1 MKNNIIAWAIV
12 AFWVWSNAFTLRA
25 DLHPLDPLP
34 DTVGQSLQEQ
44 MIWASSDAKP
54 QSSFVAFRKQFKMAA
69 APDQAELSIFA
80 DVRYVVWIIGQ
91 YVLRGPARF
100 DPKGPEYDSDDVKPY
115 LKTGHNEIVVLVMA
129 NQSNG
134 KMMHHAPG
142 LTVRL
147 EVAGAKGTQTVLTTD
162 ETWKW
167 SDQTRY
173 RNPHVDWGN
182 EMDVIDSTVEDG
194 DWTQLD
200 YNDSAWAN
208 AVKIDGAQWGPL
220 SARRIPLL
228 KETPLEVK
236 LNDQE
241 YPVTISAG
249 QQANFTQDRLVQA
262 YTVIDFEA
270 DADTNFEL
278 PYAGISYKAKAGR
291 QVYVSSDTHGFK
303 DGAIKV
309 TSGKIT
315 IYSFKPVERIYPFE
329 CVGSFT
335 SSDPLLNKLWSV
347 CARSLQV
354 MSEDSYVDCSDRE
367 RTEWMDDTP
376 PCYDVTRT
384 AMAGLGDRGS
394 KSYGDPRLLQELLRR
409 TALTLQPDGWV
420 KAHTC
425 SDRFDIHAKM
435 EDRACDWV
443 EGARLYYESTGNPAP
458 IREIWPAIVA
468 QMNYFL
474 DRRSSRGLVIGRE
487 WVIWGNPMGYQTCEG
502 AGLNAFVYKALVD
515 AAFLGNAIGKTDDAT
530 KFDQAAKDL
539 SEAFNKVL
547 WDEQDGTYY
556 SGFYTDP
563 RELPPGTHNPDLA
576 IPKDWRLPSMPETLD
591 KHLIAPTSFP
601 ALFALDQDIVP
612 PERRKQVTDYLFAHY
627 ARDPR
632 IMYYYYYWKQ
642 LYAVNQRD
650 LDKSVLDTMRKKWKG
665 MANWPWQTTWEEFT
679 GGSQAHCYGMFP
691 GYFLSAYV
699 LGVRLDGPAAN
710 KHFVIDP
717 RLGDLASA
725 EGTVVTE
732 FGPVPVSW
740 KMNSD
745 HLDFK
750 FTVPEGVMAT
760 LRLPSFD
767 GKASLVLDSHPV
779 TSPPS
784 IEVKAG
790 THKGT
795 LNFPAGANT
804 FTSTPLGKNFTDDFT
819 KGNTAWQESSGAWKV
834 DSRSYTQSDSSVTGV
849 AGVKDLSWS
858 DATYEFTCQIIQAD
872 NSGNWAGFGF
882 RKPAP
887 DSKHDGGGYLVYLR
901 KNGDMDLFA
910 GRILQS
916 VSTNLD
922 TTRPVKF
929 KIVTAGDHIEVYLN
943 DESSPRID
951 VHDNT
956 FSDGFIGFET
966 AQVRATFGPVSVKI
980 GR

>member
-1 MKNNIIAWAIV
+1 MKNNIIAWPIV

-25 DLHPLDPLP
+25 DLKPLDPLP
-34 DTVGQSLQEQ
+34 DTIGQSLQGQ
-44 MIWASSDAKP
+44 MIWASPGTKP

-69 APDQAELSIFA
+69 VSDRAELSIFA
-80 DVRYVVWIIGQ
+80 DVRYLVWINGQ

-100 DPKGPEYDSDDVKPY
+100 NPKGPEYDSDDVKPY
-115 LKTGHNEIVVLVMA
+115 LKTGNNEVVVLVMA
-129 NQSNG
+129 DQSNG

-147 EVAGAKGTQTVLTTD
+147 DVTGAQGSQTVLTTD

-236 LNDQE
+236 LNGQE
-241 YPVTISAG
+241 FPLTISAG
-249 QQANFTQDRLVQA
+249 QQTTFALDRLVQA

-291 QVYVSSDTHGFK
+291 QVYLSTDTHGFK

-315 IYSFKPVERIYPFE
+315 IYAFKPVERIYPFE

-354 MSEDSYVDCSDRE
+354 MSEDSYVDCADRE

-384 AMAGLGDRGS
+384 AMAGLGDKGS
-394 KSYGDPRLLQELLRR
+394 KTYGDPRLLQELLRR

-515 AAFLGNAIGKTDDAT
+515 TAFLGSAIGKTDDAA
-530 KFDQAAKDL
+530 KFEQGAKDL
-539 SEAFNKVL
+539 SAAFNKVL

-556 SGFYTDP
+556 SGFYTDAG
-563 RELPPGTHNPDLA
+563 ELPPGTQNSKLN
-576 IPKDWRLPSMPETLD
+576 LPVNQNLV
-591 KHLIAPTSFP
+591 APTVFP
-601 ALFALDQDIVP
+601 ALFALDQGIVP
-612 PERRKQVTDYLFAHY
+612 AERHSQVAKYVLSQP
-627 ARDPR
+627 DPNAR
-632 IMYYYYYWKQ
+632 IMFYYYFWKQ
-642 LYAVNQRD
+642 LYAANQPD
-650 LDKSVLDTMRKKWKG
+650 LDKRILDTMRKKWKA

-699 LGVRLDGPAAN
+699 LGIRLDGPAAN
-710 KHFVIDP
+710 KHLLIDP

-740 KMNSD
+740 KMSSD
-745 HLDFK
+745 HLDFE
-750 FTVPEGVMAT
+750 FTVPDGFTAT

-779 TSPPS
+779 TSTPS
-784 IEVKAG
+784 VEVKAG
-790 THKGT
+790 SHEGT
-795 LNFPAGANT
+795 LSFPAGANT
-804 FTSTPLGKNFTDDFT
+804 FNSTPLRKNFTDDFT
-819 KGNTAWQESSGAWKV
+819 RGNTVWQESSGDWKA
-834 DSRSYTQSDSSVTGV
+834 DSGSYMQSDASAIGVTGV
-849 AGVKDLSWS
+849 KNLSWS
-858 DATYEFTCQIIQAD
+858 DATYEFTCQINQAAS
-872 NSGNWAGFGF
+872 SGNWAGFGF

-901 KNGDMDLFA
+901 KNGDLDLFA
-910 GRILQS
+910 GKVLQS
-916 VSTNLD
+916 VPTNLD
-922 TTRPVKF
+922 TTRPTKF

-951 VHDNT
+951 VHDET

-966 AQVRATFGPVSVKI
+966 AQVKAAFGPISVRI
-980 GR
+980 GK